1 VSCGLRDVME
11 FETLGRPA
19 VLAASNAFVQA
30 ADEQSVL
37 LGQPE
42 LRRVMVP
49 HPIQDRSDDE
59 LRALARDAVQALL
72 AAVTAAPPANTVAR

>member
-11 FETLGRPA
+11 IEALGTPA
-19 VLAASNAFVQA
+19 VLAASSAFVQA

-42 LRRVMVP
+42 LRRVHVG
-49 HPIQDRSDDE
+49 HPIQNRTDE
-59 LRALARDAVQALL
+59 EIRALARA
-72 AAVTAAPPANTVAR
+72 TVAELLTAVS